1 MKPATILR
9 YGMRALALI
18 LFAFSAISWFTGP
31 PDSIGVTTAMA
42 FAFTDMTFDD
52 YPESMGGFASVAYI
66 GFIPEIATFP
76 TRNLNPS
83 TNAEAIKLIGSY
95 GMKAEKKFIEV
106 YVTPETFG
114 ATAENQGEID
124 GKSFHIKGEI
134 FYPGTEADC
143 LALCRKINNAR
154 GVLIGIN
161 PNTGERYNFG
171 EQYLPVRFK
180 PKVDFGKGPADRRG
194 ATIEWE
200 CDSFVPAWVYEGSIP
215 LSTSVIPP
223 VS

>member
-31 PDSIGVTTAMA
+31 PDSIGVTMAMA

-76 TRNLNPS
+76 TRNLTPS
-83 TNAEAIKLIGSY
+83 SNDEAIKLLGSY
-95 GMKAEKKFIEV
+95 AMKENKKFIEV

-124 GKSFHIKGEI
+124 GRSFKIKGEI

-154 GVLIGIN
+154 GVIIGIN
-161 PNTGERYNFG
+161 PNTGVRYNFG

-200 CDSFVPAWVYEGSIP
+200 CDSFAPAWVYEGSIP
-215 LSTSVIPP
+215 LSAGTLPA

>member
-31 PDSIGVTTAMA
+31 PDAVGVTIAMA
-42 FAFTDMTFDD
+42 FAFTDLTFEDF
-52 YPESMGGFASVAYI
+52 PENMGGFSSVAYI
-66 GFIPEIATFP
+66 AFIPQIETFP
-76 TRNLNPS
+76 TRNLSPS
-83 TNAEAIKLIGSY
+83 TDDEAIKLIGDFV
-95 GMKAEKKFIEV
+95 MKDTFKFIEV
-106 YVTPETFG
+106 YVTPDTFG
-114 ATAENQGEID
+114 ATAENQGETD
-124 GKSFHIKGEI
+124 AKSFHPKGE
-134 FYPGTEADC
+134 FLYPGTQAQC
-143 LALCRKINNAR
+143 LAFCRKLNNAR

-161 PNTGERYNFG
+161 PNTGERLCWG

-180 PKVDFGKGPADRRG
+180 PKVEYGKAPADRRG

-200 CDSFVPAWVYEGSIP
+200 CDSYAPAWIYEGSIP
-215 LSTSVIPP
+215 LTGSTLPA